1 MSTHNIG
8 DRNGHGGRPGK
19 LLPARPLDRFADAIR
34 PTEDRRTQLADLTAK
49 QARRDPDA
57 PGAWP
62 RFLLK
67 HACWILVVTIVALA
81 GAHMLLRSQTRMYKS
96 QATVV
101 VQPPSGAQAST
112 QQAPDMA
119 TEKGIVSSNV
129 VLTIAAHTLKVPVA
143 QLLNGLAVASPGS
156 TYLLNIAYSN
166 PNKYTA
172 QQRAQAIAEAYVTYR
187 TPPKPVPVNSKN
199 SKGKK
204 TTTTAPVVITT
215 PTATLI
221 TPAVLPTSQSSPK
234 PSLDYAIA
242 LLLGLSLGIG
252 TAALRDRL
260 SDRLRG
266 PADLEARTAVP
277 LLALIPGFW
286 RASRKPAGR
295 VVMLSHAESVVADAY
310 RSLRARIV
318 QAAAVQGA
326 RTLIVTSPAREDKD
340 AVAANLAVALAQ
352 SGHSTVLVCAD
363 LRWGQA
369 HRLFEVNDTEGITGI
384 LDGQTSL
391 ADALEPVAPG
401 LKVLPAGPPPL
412 DTSAVLQR
420 PGFRAMLSALL
431 GRADFVVITAPP
443 VLASADAR
451 ILADIADMTLLV
463 ADASHSARAQVRTAM
478 GELEPVHDKIVGCVF
493 TSVGRRRL
501 LWRPWAPKAAGNGPP
516 AAAPQHDDRV
526 AGNGLV
532 PSYGGGGGYGSDDVD
547 PAPRQA
553 PTVTPGTDEDAREDG
568 Q

>member
-1 MSTHNIG
+1 MSTHNVG

-19 LLPARPLDRFADAIR
+19 LLPARSLDHFADAIR

-49 QARRDPDA
+49 QARREPDA

-67 HACWILVVTIVALA
+67 HVCWILIVTIVALA
-81 GAHMLLRSQTRMYKS
+81 GAHLLLRSQTRIYKS

-101 VQPPSGAQAST
+101 VQPPTGTQSGT

-129 VLTIAAHTLKVPVA
+129 VLRIAARTLKVPVA
-143 QLLNGLAVASPGS
+143 QLLNGLAVTSPGS
-156 TYLLNIAYSN
+156 TYLMNIAYSN

-187 TPPKPVPVNSKN
+187 TPKPVQPVQQN

-204 TTTTAPVVITT
+204 TTTTTPVVITT

-221 TPAVLPTSQSSPK
+221 TPALLPTSQSSPK
-234 PSLDYAIA
+234 PGLDYAIA

-277 LLALIPGFW
+277 LLTLIPAFW
-286 RASRKPAGR
+286 RAGWKPARR

-318 QAAAVQGA
+318 QAAAVSGA
-326 RTLIVTSPAREDKD
+326 RTLVVTSPAREDKD

-352 SGHSTVLVCAD
+352 SGQSTVLVCAD

-391 ADALEPVAPG
+391 ADALEPVVPG

-412 DTSAVLQR
+412 DASAVLQR
-420 PGFRAMLSALL
+420 PDFRAMLSALL

-443 VLASADAR
+443 VLASADAL
-451 ILADIADMTLLV
+451 ILAGLADMTLLA
-463 ADASHSARAQVRTAM
+463 ADARRSTRAQVRTAAR
-478 GELEPVHDKIVGCVF
+478 ELEPLHDKIVGCVY
-493 TSVGRRRL
+493 TGVGRRRL
-501 LWRPWAPKAAGNGPP
+501 LWRPWTPRAAWDGLP
-516 AAAPQHDDRV
+516 AAAPQHDDR
-526 AGNGLV
+526 ADGHG
-532 PSYGGGGGYGSDDVD
+532 PARSHDDGGGNSPDNVE
-547 PAPRQA
+547 PAPPRA
-553 PTVTPGTDEDAREDG
+553 PTETPGTHEDAREDDKW
-568 Q
+568 